1 MKYIF
6 SFLLMMALSNMNAQN
21 LQFSQVLTYAGR
33 IENAQIYQPSP
44 VWTVPD
50 GKVWKVEVYSL
61 DFLHLNDVMLT
72 NNSNQGVLW
81 LKSGDFIQ
89 YKVSNINSFLSEYK
103 YVLSI
108 IEFTQV
114 P

>member
-6 SFLLMMALSNMNAQN
+6 ILFFALLFLKADAQN

-33 IENAQIYQPSP
+33 IENASIYQPSP
-44 VWTVPD
+44 LWTVPD

-61 DFLHLNDVMLT
+61 DFLHLNDVLLN

-81 LKSGDFIQ
+81 LKSGDAVQ
-89 YKVSNINSFLSEYK
+89 YKSPSNYLVDYK
-103 YVLSI
+103 YILSI
-108 IEFTQV
+108 IEFTIV